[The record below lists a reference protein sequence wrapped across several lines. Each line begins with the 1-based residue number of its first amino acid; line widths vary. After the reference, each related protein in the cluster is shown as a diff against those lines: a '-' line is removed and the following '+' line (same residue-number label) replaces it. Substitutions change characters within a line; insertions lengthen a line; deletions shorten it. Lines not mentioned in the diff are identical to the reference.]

1 MVSTNKALLHDDKES
16 RLYKTAVLRISA
28 EYNALTR
35 GLRSAHLIEFVE
47 HTSGWDEGQPRA

>member
-1 MVSTNKALLHDDKES
+1 MLMVSTNKALLHDDKES

-35 GLRSAHLIEFVE
+35 GLRSAHLIC
-47 HTSGWDEGQPRA
+47 SGLKTDGTA